1 MRRDVWFAT
10 LFFVVSIAM
19 LLSYLYW
26 FLVNEGFCESNFLVA
41 SAMVLAVAV
50 GWGYIIAT
58 HLLEPKK
65 QIEENLSYLVD
76 EIIHELN
83 IPLSTIDANSSM
95 LKRALNEDRKA
106 LKRIERIE
114 ASSKRLKKLYDE
126 LIYSIK
132 KEMREIPKE
141 EFNLK
146 ELIEE
151 RVEVFEEQKRNPF
164 VLHLEDCIVFA
175 DKIGF
180 EQILDNLI
188 LNSMKYSHKLKPI
201 SIILKRDI
209 LEIIDEGIGID
220 ETQLLRVHERYY
232 QGDSTKEGKGIGLS
246 LVKAY
251 CDEERIGV
259 QIDSKVGKGTHVVL
273 HLNKIVHR

>member
-164 VLHLEDCIVFA
+164 VLQLEYCRVFA

-209 LEIIDEGIGID
+209 LEIIDEGIGMD

-232 QGDSTKEGKGIGLS
+232 QGDSSAEGKGIGLS